1 MSEQQSNLDKSI
13 RRGVTKLVVTV
24 VLMFG
29 FGFAMVPLYDVIC
42 DITGLNGKTSDV
54 AAEAID
60 QVDDSRVVE
69 VQFITHTDSAMPWE
83 FRPEVRSV
91 KVSPGEIK
99 LVNFYAKNTAADTVI
114 GQAIPSVSPGLAAVH
129 LKKTQCFCFNQQ
141 SLAGG
146 KDVEMPMIF
155 YLDPALPKNIT
166 QITLSYTLYNVTDRV
181 QQNKDLAATGGNR
194 F

>member
-1 MSEQQSNLDKSI
+1 MSDKSVQK
-13 RRGVTKLVVTV
+13 GTKKLAVKLGFAVVG
-24 VLMFG
+24 MFA
-29 FGFAMVPLYDVIC
+29 FGFALVPLYDVIC

-181 QQNKDLAATGGNR
+181 QKSKDLAANSGNR